1 MKKIILAVILMMSL
15 ALVSCKAF
23 KQYEDTN
30 GKDNYSLQS
39 ITEEEIIKNNSC
51 LKVGAVSSKSTKN
64 GVTSI
69 TESVFTFDGVEKIH
83 SLKAGSYTITVDYT
97 IQNGNGRFVITNGSK
112 IIHDFVINE
121 TNQVFELDSSE
132 PCYLKLV
139 GENCELEIKV
149 EIKTK

>member
-1 MKKIILAVILMMSL
+1 MKKLIIVVIFMLSL
-15 ALVSCKAF
+15 TLISCKAF

-39 ITEEEIIKNNSC
+39 ITEEEIIKNNGG
-51 LKVGAVSSKSTKN
+51 LKVGAVSSKNTKD

-69 TESVFTFDGVEKIH
+69 TESIFSFDGVEKVH

-97 IQNGNGRFVITNGSK
+97 VKNGNGRFVITNGSK
-112 IIHDFVINE
+112 IIHDFVVNE

-139 GENCELEIKV
+139 GESCELEIKV
-149 EIKTK
+149 EIKKK